1 MAPVTRAP
9 RPLLVLPLALWSLL
23 PVALAGRSARAA
35 GEKEWQTSLRL
46 GAANVN
52 VDGRKPWGFAGALDV
67 EYGLTAA
74 WALRASVVTS
84 IHPVSPSN
92 MMDTRPA
99 GNVRM
104 NAAMAGVTYTIDVL
118 RLVPY
123 ADLQTGVVQFA
134 GAVTNPAVH
143 WAAELGVGADYFWT
157 RRWLT
162 GVSFQYLFTPADLLS
177 DPLNLGSS
185 PFAFI
190 LTLRVSRVFW

>member
-1 MAPVTRAP
+1 
-9 RPLLVLPLALWSLL
+9 VLPLCLL
-23 PVALAGRSARAA
+23 VALAAGTARAA

-67 EYGLTAA
+67 EYGLTDA

-84 IHPVSPSN
+84 IHPVSASGK
-92 MMDTRPA
+92 MDMRPT
-99 GNVRM
+99 GNVQT
-104 NAAMAGVTYTIDVL
+104 NAAMAGLTYTIDVL

>member
-1 MAPVTRAP
+1 VTRTP
-9 RPLLVLPLALWSLL
+9 LPLLVLALCLGCLL
-23 PVALAGRSARAA
+23 GGRSARAA
-35 GEKEWQTSLRL
+35 GEKEWQASLRL

-67 EYGLTAA
+67 EYGLTDA
-74 WALRASVVTS
+74 WALRASLATS
-84 IHPVSPSN
+84 IHPVSASGT
-92 MMDTRPA
+92 MDMRPT
-99 GNVRM
+99 GNVRT

-134 GAVTNPAVH
+134 GAVTDPALH

-185 PFAFI
+185 PFAFFF
-190 LTLRVSRVFW
+190 TLRVSRVFF